1 MPSFNIYVATM
12 VALVS
17 TCAIAQSDTV
27 PVTGL
32 LGNASVTTN
41 NPIGAIY
48 SATLPNSELTTI
60 RGSVV
65 GITMPDGVGVNF
77 QVSLAGFPAAGG
89 PFSKFPCRGHANSF
103 EGTRLTRTSVY
114 HIHNNPIS
122 SDGNCS
128 SAGSHVD
135 PYQRGEMPFC
145 DASLPETCQVG
156 DLAGKHGAINTTD
169 FAAK

>member
-1 MPSFNIYVATM
+1 M

-17 TCAIAQSDTV
+17 TGAIAQSDTV

-89 PFSKFPCRGHANSF
+89 PFSKFLCYGHAKFF
-103 EGTRLTRTSVY
+103 ERIRLTCVILVY